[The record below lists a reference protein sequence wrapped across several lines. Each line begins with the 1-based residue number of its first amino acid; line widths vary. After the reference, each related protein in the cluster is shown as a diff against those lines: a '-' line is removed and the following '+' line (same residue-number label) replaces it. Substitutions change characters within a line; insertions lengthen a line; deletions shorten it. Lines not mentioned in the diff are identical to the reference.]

1 MRLLTLVSLI
11 IVLSLSLL
19 FLGICGA
26 FKGEQGEPGD
36 SVTQTE
42 LTALVN
48 EALTNRM
55 DEVKGPQG
63 GRGSQGPQGAKGDQG
78 DQGDAGITGGQG
90 IKGDKGDKGP
100 IGLRGKEGPQ
110 GEVGPRGIQGF
121 PGPQG
126 LAGLPGTIA
135 DLDSPTTL
143 SGLDF
148 DLSVSQASWV
158 SILAK
163 SVTITKPSKVLIIA
177 SANAAMSCS
186 IDSQCDYFFWLN
198 VSTDL
203 EDTTDA
209 REIRVS
215 QMKRQM
221 TLPIALNRVVSLQPG
236 EYSVKLSGFN
246 DTPIGPL
253 IQNVLLT
260 TLVIED

>member
-1 MRLLTLVSLI
+1 MRLLGLGLFTI
-11 IVLSLSLL
+11 ILSLL
-19 FLGICGA
+19 FLGVCGA
-26 FKGEQGEPGD
+26 FKGDQGDPGE

-48 EALTNRM
+48 EALTDRM
-55 DEVKGPQG
+55 EEVKGPRG
-63 GRGSQGPQGAKGDQG
+63 GMGPQGPQGAKGDQG
-78 DQGDAGITGGQG
+78 DQGNPGITGGQG
-90 IKGDKGDKGP
+90 IKGDQGAKGP

-110 GEVGPRGIQGF
+110 GETGPRGIQGL

-126 LAGLPGTIA
+126 LAGLPGSIA
-135 DLDSPTTL
+135 GLDLPTTL

-158 SILAK
+158 SILSK
-163 SVTITKPSKVLIIA
+163 PVTITKPSKVLIIA
-177 SANAAMSCS
+177 SATASMSCS

-198 VSTDL
+198 VSIDS

-215 QMKRQM
+215 QLKQQM

-236 EYSVKLSGFN
+236 EYTAKLLGLS

-253 IQNVLLT
+253 LRNLSLT